1 MKDDL
6 AHLDTLRTQWN
17 DRGITIENR
26 PFPTTQT
33 IGNPP
38 SALPTI
44 RCHDSGIDTP
54 ELILGETIGEG
65 GMGVVVQA
73 TQFPL
78 AREVAVKHLRNDQ
91 PDQINEDELVREARV
106 TGALDH
112 PNIIPI
118 HNLILTVRN

>member
-1 MKDDL
+1 
-6 AHLDTLRTQWN
+6 
-17 DRGITIENR
+17 
-26 PFPTTQT
+26 
-33 IGNPP
+33 
-38 SALPTI
+38 
-44 RCHDSGIDTP
+44 
-54 ELILGETIGEG
+54 
-65 GMGVVVQA
+65 MGVVVQA